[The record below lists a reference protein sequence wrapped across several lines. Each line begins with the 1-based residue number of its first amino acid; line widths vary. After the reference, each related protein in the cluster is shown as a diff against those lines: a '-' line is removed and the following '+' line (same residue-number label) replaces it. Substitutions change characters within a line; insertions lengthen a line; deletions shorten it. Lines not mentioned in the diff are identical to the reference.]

1 MTLNAKYTFFL
12 LSVHSFEGLPSDL
25 DTESHVAKFQTHYV
39 TENDLQL
46 LILLPHLLS
55 VVRTDVHCPTPS

>member
-25 DTESHVAKFQTHYV
+25 DTESHVAKASFK
-39 TENDLQL
+39 
-46 LILLPHLLS
+46 LIM
-55 VVRTDVHCPTPS
+55 